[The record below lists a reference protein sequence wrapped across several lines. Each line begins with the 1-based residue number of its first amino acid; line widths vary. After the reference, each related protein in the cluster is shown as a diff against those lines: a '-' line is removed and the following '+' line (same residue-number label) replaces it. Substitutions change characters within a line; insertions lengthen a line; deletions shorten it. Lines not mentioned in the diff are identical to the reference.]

1 MLLLV
6 MFKLISFAVSFFI
19 NSIQYFLSCL
29 GFYVS
34 FSKKIHFSI
43 YPKMMQIV
51 MGQVV
56 VNIHMIY
63 KYVVVLYMSGNNKFI
78 LTI

>member
-6 MFKLISFAVSFFI
+6 MLKLISFAVSFFI
-19 NSIQYFLSCL
+19 NAIQYFLSSL

-34 FSKKIHFSI
+34 LSKKILFSI